1 MVGEILK
8 KRREESGQDL
18 REIAKTLKIRY
29 DYLKAIED
37 ENFEKLPVEVYIRG
51 YIREYAKILNI
62 DPEAAIKA
70 YTQQVSPPLPEK
82 KDIPTK
88 ETLKSKKI
96 KIRYLLIPLLLL
108 LTFAF
113 ILFPFTPLERMPHP
127 LGWIKNFLTG
137 FTVEEPKISEREN
150 LPVVQSEPPP
160 PLSSNQHVL
169 EVFAIDVTWLRVNID
184 GTIMSKEVL
193 LKPGE
198 SVKWYAK
205 NGFSLKIGN
214 AGGVRLVF
222 DRKEIGKLGEKGQV
236 VRLNLP

>member
-37 ENFEKLPVEVYIRG
+37 EDFEKLPVEVYIRG

-88 ETLKSKKI
+88 ETVKSKKI

-113 ILFPFTPLERMPHP
+113 ILFPFT
-127 LGWIKNFLTG
+127 
-137 FTVEEPKISEREN
+137 VEEPKISERED
-150 LPVVQSEPPP
+150 LPVVQSGPPP
-160 PLSSNQHVL
+160 PLPSVQHVL
-169 EVFAIDVTWLRVNID
+169 EVSAMDVTWLRVNID
-184 GTIMSKEVL
+184 STISKEIL